1 MPEEPIAPKLV
12 MNSVTAK
19 QLPCMRIRVKWS
31 SGGANSYGVVRNPG
45 GTIIVPPK
53 TKPIQSRCT
62 DKVPDTS
69 TYSYTVTVWNGDG
82 HPVSRPSNPVNGT
95 EACSA
100 ISSGGFIQ
108 EHTGELDLLV
118 PLGGVINE
126 FIDGT
131 SVINEQIWPHLHTL
145 HPLKDN
151 PTATSLIQSISGKL
165 EAVAREGHSG
175 PIIAGEAFDLLV
187 AYESEPGTEWQGPV
201 KLAANDG
208 PIDRVIGTP
217 ALIQTNYDDQGK
229 FELLA
234 PKGNVIDHYTHPNGT
249 ILEGQWTH
257 AHQLKPPQYDPLIQF
272 TSVSFV
278 QSTLGMLEAI
288 ARATPPQPAG
298 AGGTGKGFLLAY
310 EFDPVPESDPAPEWQ
325 GPTKLTAEGEPI
337 DGVTGS
343 PAFIQSTLNDQEKF
357 ELLVPQGTILNHYTL
372 ENETILDSQWKHA
385 HTLILPADDP
395 QAQFS
400 DVWLIQSAEG
410 KLEAVARLKPPV
422 AAKGDYL
429 VGYEFDPADGWKGP
443 AKLVADDGPI
453 HIGVFNPL

>member
-1 MPEEPIAPKLV
+1 MGATNVGLVWQTCKKVKLQWDNDPAATRVELDRQDDDGKHSQVIHDRGAPY
-12 MNSVTAK
+12 
-19 QLPCMRIRVKWS
+19 S
-31 SGGANSYGVVRNPG
+31 SCIDPNLNCSIPSYDYTVRNWAGKKELDPG
-45 GTIIVPPK
+45 RLTI
-53 TKPIQSRCT
+53 
-62 DKVPDTS
+62 S
-69 TYSYTVTVWNGDG
+69 TWCCGS
-82 HPVSRPSNPVNGT
+82 H
-95 EACSA
+95 
-100 ISSGGFIQ
+100 SSGGFIQ
-108 EHTGELDLLV
+108 ENTGELDLLV

-126 FIDGT
+126 FLDGT
-131 SVINEQIWPHLHTL
+131 SVINGQIWPHLHTL

-151 PTATSLIQSISGKL
+151 LIAASLIQSASGKL
-165 EAVAREGHSG
+165 EAIAREGLYG
-175 PIIAGEAFDLLV
+175 PITIEALYDVLV
-187 AYESEPGTEWQGPV
+187 AYESEPGAEWQGPV

-217 ALIQTNYDDQGK
+217 ALIQTNYDNQGK

-234 PKGNVIDHYTHPNGT
+234 PRGNVIDHYTHPNGT

-257 AHQLKPPQYDPLIQF
+257 AHQLMPPQYDPLIQF

-278 QSTLGMLEAI
+278 QSTSGLLEAI

-298 AGGTGKGFLLAY
+298 AGDAGKGFLLAY
-310 EFDPVPESDPAPEWQ
+310 EFDPVPESDLAPKWQ
-325 GPTKLTAEGEPI
+325 GPTKLTADDGPI

-357 ELLVPQGTILNHYTL
+357 ELLVPQGTVLKHYTL

-400 DVWLIQSAEG
+400 DVWLIQSAAG
-410 KLEAVARLKPPV
+410 KLEAVARLKPSV

-429 VGYEFDPADGWKGP
+429 VGYEFDPVDGWKGP